1 MRKGELPLGEE
12 TQKMGEQTPSLK
24 FNPLSNSQRGHPRC
38 GMGPP
43 CGPHH
48 QMANPMEMVSPTRD
62 KFAPLSKFKLYG
74 GWERG
79 NLIYLTSYYI

>member
-1 MRKGELPLGEE
+1 MGEE
-12 TQKMGEQTPSLK
+12 TPSPDFK
-24 FNPLSNSQRGHPRC
+24 PLSKRGHPRC

-48 QMANPMEMVSPTRD
+48 QMVNLMEMVSPTRD
-62 KFAPLSKFKLYG
+62 KFAPLSKVKLYE

-79 NLIYLTSYYI
+79 NLIYLTPYYIEMI

>member
-1 MRKGELPLGEE
+1 MGEE
-12 TQKMGEQTPSLK
+12 TPYPK
-24 FNPLSNSQRGHPRC
+24 FKPLSNAPRGHPRC

-48 QMANPMEMVSPTRD
+48 QMVNPMEMVSLTRD
-62 KFAPLSKFKLYG
+62 KFAPLSKVKLYE

-79 NLIYLTSYYI
+79 NLIYLTPYYIEMT